1 MPHKV
6 TAIVKDAGDFHATI
20 HSTAIQHKVP
30 RFLHGLTGDPLPAE
44 EEMIG
49 ARALSHDLEPG
60 RSGSSEMSLRT

>member
-6 TAIVKDAGDFHATI
+6 TAIMKDASDFYPAI
-20 HSTAIQHKVP
+20 PSTAIQHKVP

-49 ARALSHDLEPG
+49 ARALSHDLGPFF
-60 RSGSSEMSLRT
+60 RARPQWIV